1 VSDAPGPG
9 TAAADPTE
17 AGRPDTDGRPRRALD
32 FASADLVPRWL
43 VLGVVGATTALLCVA
58 GVGLLLGVLGH
69 FAAAPALLLGLVVFA
84 LVAIGVRP
92 SLRTQP
98 TTTARPR
105 SATWWAIGA
114 VGLAAVSA
122 LTNAS
127 TASQHVLHDRDPG
140 VYVTTARWLVEEGT
154 LEQRVPQPFLEQA
167 DLVLGSPGAM
177 REGDSSNL
185 DFQFSHLV
193 PAALATVAGTAGT
206 QAMFGFTGIVGGLV
220 LLAFYC
226 VAVRLTA
233 RPWAALLA
241 TAVLATSLPF
251 FAHARDVYSEPYAMV
266 FLWTAVVVLERAAA
280 TGSARLGALAGLL
293 LSGCLL
299 SRIDGLIYAV
309 GVVAVLAWWILT
321 ATDPSTVRRLPLAVL
336 VGAAPGAALAFA
348 DIGLRSPGY
357 ARLVRSQL
365 AGLGAALLLAVIVL
379 VAVVAVRS
387 HARTAP
393 TGAWRRVAAGLRFP
407 PSLATVAG
415 AAVSAGL
422 AVLWLVPLP
431 ILEAP
436 DRTFR
441 GIAGWINGVY
451 NPPSPIEFP
460 ADATFHWRS
469 LLWLSWYVGPLLMI
483 AAIAGAGILV
493 RRTLQ
498 QGTRMESLLTVLF
511 LTSGLVYLVRPSI
524 YPDQIWA
531 TRRFVTFVLPCLALF
546 AATTAVV
553 LARAARGAAPALP
566 RWLVPAGVAAA
577 LLVPTVLTTW
587 RVRALTDQAGHLD
600 ALEGLCTA
608 VGPDAAV
615 LVVQARYWDLTYLQP
630 ITAWCGVPAAG
641 LPLDAPDA
649 EIRAMAEEWQQQGRT
664 LHLVASTA
672 DPAGPSA
679 LDRFAQ
685 AGVTEPST
693 RTAMRRNDHVLA
705 HTFGGAPS
713 AYWSVP
719 IAWDVAPVAP
729 VTASG

>member
-1 VSDAPGPG
+1 
-9 TAAADPTE
+9 
-17 AGRPDTDGRPRRALD
+17 
-32 FASADLVPRWL
+32 
-43 VLGVVGATTALLCVA
+43 
-58 GVGLLLGVLGH
+58 
-69 FAAAPALLLGLVVFA
+69 
-84 LVAIGVRP
+84 
-92 SLRTQP
+92 
-98 TTTARPR
+98 
-105 SATWWAIGA
+105 
-114 VGLAAVSA
+114 
-122 LTNAS
+122 
-127 TASQHVLHDRDPG
+127 
-140 VYVTTARWLVEEGT
+140 
-154 LEQRVPQPFLEQA
+154 
-167 DLVLGSPGAM
+167 
-177 REGDSSNL
+177 
-185 DFQFSHLV
+185 
-193 PAALATVAGTAGT
+193 
-206 QAMFGFTGIVGGLV
+206 MFGLTGVVGGLV

-226 VAVRLTA
+226 FATRLTA
-233 RPWAALLA
+233 RPWAAVLA

-266 FLWTAVVVLERAAA
+266 FLWTALVVLERAAA
-280 TGSARLGALAGLL
+280 SGSARLGALAGLL

-309 GVVAVLAWWILT
+309 GFVAVLAWWILT
-321 ATDPSTVRRLPLAVL
+321 AADTSKVHRLPLAML
-336 VGAAPGAALAFA
+336 AGASPGAALALA
-348 DIGLRSPGY
+348 DIALRSPGY

-365 AGLGAALLLAVIVL
+365 AGLGATLAVAVIVL
-379 VAVVAVRS
+379 VGVMAIRTR
-387 HARTAP
+387 ARTAG
-393 TGAWRRVAAGLRFP
+393 TAASRRVAAGLRFP
-407 PSLATVAG
+407 AAVATVAG
-415 AAVSAGL
+415 LAVSVGL
-422 AVLWLVPLP
+422 AILWLLPLP

-441 GIAGWINGVY
+441 GIAGWINGVF

-483 AAIAGAGILV
+483 ATVAGAGILV

-498 QGTRMESLLTVLF
+498 RGTRAESSLTVLF

-531 TRRFVTFVLPCLALF
+531 TRRFVTFVLPCLVLF
-546 AATTAVV
+546 AVTTGVV
-553 LARAARGAAPALP
+553 LARAVRRSAPALP

-577 LLVPTVLTTW
+577 LLVPTALTTW
-587 RVRALTDQAGHLD
+587 RVHELTDQAGHLD

-630 ITAWCGVPAAG
+630 IAAWCGVPAAG

-649 EIRAMAEEWQQQGRT
+649 EVRAMAEEWQRQGRR

-672 DPAGPSA
+672 DAAGASA

-685 AGVTEPST
+685 AGLTGPST

-705 HTFGGAPS
+705 HTFGGPPS

-719 IAWDVAPVAP
+719 IAWDVAPV
-729 VTASG
+729 TAGG